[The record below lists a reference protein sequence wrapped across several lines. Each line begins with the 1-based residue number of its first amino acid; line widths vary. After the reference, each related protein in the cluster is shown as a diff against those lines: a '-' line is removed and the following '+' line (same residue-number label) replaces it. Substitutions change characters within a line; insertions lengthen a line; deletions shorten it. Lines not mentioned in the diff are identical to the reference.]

1 MVRKPKAPMSG
12 KASGFGEERQAP
24 FEAPPGLGEPASPGA
39 MKRERRLLKLGPDG
53 RVLIPADWR
62 QAMELKENDT
72 LVAYLEDGELKL
84 HGSQVGVRKTQALA
98 RKLLRPGPSLVDE
111 LIADRREEARR
122 EDQDG

>member
-1 MVRKPKAPMSG
+1 MVRKPKASLSAKPAG
-12 KASGFGEERQAP
+12 LGEERQAA
-24 FEAPPGLGEPASPGA
+24 FEAPPGLGEHVEPAAP
-39 MKRERRLLKLGPDG
+39 KRERRLLKLGPDG

-62 QAMELKENDT
+62 QAMELKESDT

-84 HGSQVGVRKTQALA
+84 HGSQVGLRKAQALA

-122 EDQDG
+122 EDRDG